1 MAMETYRYL
10 ALYKPYAVLSSFTDS
25 ENRLTLKDYV
35 NVAGVYA
42 AGRLDYDSEGLLL
55 LTDDGSLIHQ
65 MTDPRFHFPK
75 TYWVEVEGLIT
86 VEAAS
91 ILEKGVILQG
101 ERTRRCQV
109 LPIPEP
115 ALPPRTKPVSPHAPV
130 SWLRVVLRE
139 GKKRQI
145 RHMTAAVGF
154 PTLRIV
160 RVAIGPINLEG
171 LQPGQWRLLSD
182 KEIRQL
188 RKGR

>member
-1 MAMETYRYL
+1 METFRYL
-10 ALYKPYAVLSSFTDS
+10 ALYKPFGVLSSFTDS
-25 ENRLTLKDYV
+25 ENRPTLKDYV
-35 NVAGVYA
+35 SVAGVYA

-65 MTDPRFHFPK
+65 MTDPHFHFPK
-75 TYWVEVEGLIT
+75 IYLVQVEGLIT
-86 VEAAS
+86 FEAAS

-101 ERTRRCQV
+101 KRTRRCQA

-115 ALPPRTKPVSPHAPV
+115 ALPPRSKPVTPHAPV
-130 SWLRVVLRE
+130 SWLRIVLQE

-182 KEIRQL
+182 GEIRQL

>member
-10 ALYKPYAVLSSFTDS
+10 ALYKPYGVLSSFTDP
-25 ENRLTLKDYV
+25 ENRPTLKDYV
-35 NVAGVYA
+35 NVAGVYT

-65 MTDPRFHFPK
+65 MTDPRFHLPK

-91 ILEKGVILQG
+91 TLEKGVILQG

-115 ALPPRTKPVSPHAPV
+115 ALPPRTKPVTPHAPV
-130 SWLRVVLRE
+130 SWLRIVLRE

-182 KEIRQL
+182 NEIRQL
-188 RKGR
+188 RKVR